1 MERLNGGM
9 RLKKYVR
16 LLRVKH
22 WIKNGLIFLPLIGA
36 YNFLPESI
44 LKVAIAFFAFSF
56 LASFVYIMNDIVD
69 VQKDRK
75 HPRKKNRPIAS
86 GEISLT
92 KATFIAIFLIV
103 CSIFLNYIAM
113 GSFFNAALGILLL
126 YLLNNICYSFGMKN
140 IPILDVSLLTAGFVL
155 RVYYGSFVVGIPV
168 SSWLFLTVLSA
179 SLYMGFGKR
188 RKEFGNTE
196 EVRPV
201 LKYYNKRFVENF
213 MNISL
218 TLVVVFYS
226 FWAMEQGNALFYAS
240 IPMLIII
247 FMQYMLFVE
256 IGNEG
261 DPVTLLFQHKSLM
274 ITVII
279 YAVYMMAVML
289 YLSSKMQII

>member
-1 MERLNGGM
+1 MESLNGGM
-9 RLKKYVR
+9 KLKKYAK
-16 LLRVKH
+16 LLRIKH

-44 LKVAIAFFAFSF
+44 LKVFIAFFAFSF
-56 LASFVYIMNDIVD
+56 MASFVYIMNDIVD

-92 KATFIAIFLIV
+92 KATFIAIFLLVIA
-103 CSIFLNYIAM
+103 IFLNYIAM
-113 GSFFNAALGILLL
+113 GSLFNAALGILLL

-140 IPILDVSLLTAGFVL
+140 IPIVDVSLLTAGFVL

-168 SSWLFLTVLSA
+168 SSWLFLTVLCT

-201 LKYYNKRFVENF
+201 LKYYNRRFVENF

-226 FWAMEQGNALFYAS
+226 FWAMEQDNVFLYAS

-247 FMQYMLFVE
+247 FMQYMLFIE
-256 IGNEG
+256 TGNEG
-261 DPVTLLFQHKSLM
+261 DPVTLLFQHKSLL
-274 ITVII
+274 ITVLI
-279 YAVYMMAVML
+279 YMLYMISVML
-289 YLSSKMQII
+289 YFASKMQII

>member
-1 MERLNGGM
+1 MESLNGGM
-9 RLKKYVR
+9 KLKKYAK
-16 LLRVKH
+16 LLRIKH

-44 LKVAIAFFAFSF
+44 LKVFIAFFAFSF
-56 LASFVYIMNDIVD
+56 MASFVYIMNDIVD

-92 KATFIAIFLIV
+92 KATFIAIFLLVIA
-103 CSIFLNYIAM
+103 IFLNYIAM
-113 GSFFNAALGILLL
+113 GSLFNAALGILLL

-140 IPILDVSLLTAGFVL
+140 IPIVDVSLLTAGFVL

-168 SSWLFLTVLSA
+168 SSWLFLTVLCT

-201 LKYYNKRFVENF
+201 LKYYNRRFVENF

-226 FWAMEQGNALFYAS
+226 FWAMEQDNVFLYAS

-247 FMQYMLFVE
+247 FMQYMLFIE
-256 IGNEG
+256 TGNEG
-261 DPVTLLFQHKSLM
+261 DPVTLLFQHKSLL
-274 ITVII
+274 ITVLI
-279 YAVYMMAVML
+279 YMLYMVSVML
-289 YLSSKMQII
+289 YFASKMQII

>member
-1 MERLNGGM
+1 MESLNGGM
-9 RLKKYVR
+9 KLKKYAK
-16 LLRVKH
+16 LLRIKH

-44 LKVAIAFFAFSF
+44 LKVFIAFFAFSF
-56 LASFVYIMNDIVD
+56 MASFVYIMNDIVD

-92 KATFIAIFLIV
+92 KATFIAIFLLVIA
-103 CSIFLNYIAM
+103 IFLNYIAM
-113 GSFFNAALGILLL
+113 GSLFNAALGILLL

-140 IPILDVSLLTAGFVL
+140 IPIVDVSLLTAGFVL

-168 SSWLFLTVLSA
+168 SSWLFLTVLCT

-201 LKYYNKRFVENF
+201 LKYYNRRFVENF

-226 FWAMEQGNALFYAS
+226 FWAMEQDNVFLYAS

-247 FMQYMLFVE
+247 FMQYMLFIE
-256 IGNEG
+256 TGNEG
-261 DPVTLLFQHKSLM
+261 DPVTVLFQHKSLL
-274 ITVII
+274 ITVLI
-279 YAVYMMAVML
+279 YMLYMVSVML
-289 YLSSKMQII
+289 YFASKMQII

>member
-1 MERLNGGM
+1 M
-9 RLKKYVR
+9 KKYAK
-16 LLRVKH
+16 LLRIKH

-44 LKVAIAFFAFSF
+44 LKVFIAFFAFSF
-56 LASFVYIMNDIVD
+56 MASFVYIMNDIVD

-92 KATFIAIFLIV
+92 KATFIAIFLLVIA
-103 CSIFLNYIAM
+103 IFLNYIAM
-113 GSFFNAALGILLL
+113 GSLFNAALGILLL

-140 IPILDVSLLTAGFVL
+140 IPIVDVSLLTAGFVL

-168 SSWLFLTVLSA
+168 SSWLFLTVLCT

-201 LKYYNKRFVENF
+201 LKYYNRRFVENF

-226 FWAMEQGNALFYAS
+226 FWAMEQDNVFLYAS

-247 FMQYMLFVE
+247 FMQYMLFIE
-256 IGNEG
+256 TGNEG
-261 DPVTLLFQHKSLM
+261 DPVTLLFQHKSLL
-274 ITVII
+274 ITVLI
-279 YAVYMMAVML
+279 YMLYMISVML
-289 YLSSKMQII
+289 YFASKMQII